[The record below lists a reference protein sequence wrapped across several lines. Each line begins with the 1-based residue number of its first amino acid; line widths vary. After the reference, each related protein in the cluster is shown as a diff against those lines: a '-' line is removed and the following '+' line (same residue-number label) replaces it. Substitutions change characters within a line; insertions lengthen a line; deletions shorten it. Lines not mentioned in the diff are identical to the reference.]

1 MPQKIFQKFGTVRSE
16 NLSDIDNLTISLNN
30 LLDKLVDGS
39 STYISEDLDCI
50 RQLSTTSLDNDG
62 FLRFANNE
70 EVVLSPIDQL
80 ERPFSPNKTYQNRL
94 DVIRSFTGEP
104 RISGGNGLSAK
115 YYDHT
120 QIDLNKLNGDFG
132 EEKVFNG
139 EEVAKETGADQNT
152 TWLNGDF
159 NYNGRI
165 QDAMTG
171 FGGGVEWEGFF
182 IPTVTGAHRFRTFST
197 GLYHMDWEAD
207 DYIENPGIPGP
218 SGKTYVTAKRIG
230 LENKVQVKVISQSI
244 VALVNIS
251 DKKYI
256 GLKLVGSGSNIK
268 DTEGNLSET
277 TIGAFDDSGEND
289 GHITFDLAY
298 VTGSVGD
305 IFELTVKKVLGSEDE
320 FSYLTPVLEKYRR
333 YRIKFRLLFPEKDAD
348 NNPIPNV
355 AQMAKVIDF
364 EFDQPLSDMANIRYT
379 RLYTLDYDFSDAQK
393 GRMIKFIENSVLF
406 GGGEIGEALSGGN
419 GYVEVK
425 SSKKVDIKYIPKTT
439 LASIVKTS
447 LNFDTLTNSNLI
459 TKRDTSGIEIGSK
472 VFGLGIP
479 IDTEVTEIVINQGLF
494 MSNAFTSTIEQN
506 PILIM
511 EHRGFVKK
519 VTGSTSGNTL
529 SITGPGED
537 TSNLRI
543 GMIVIGND
551 GSGDFPN
558 YTKITEINSG
568 ANTVTLSSSKT
579 TLSGVPIT
587 GQITSGGTAYIAD
600 GGASNGTRIGGGD
613 GGGVTTSGGSGSGL
627 RVNLVIVSG
636 EVTKAVINTPGSGYA
651 VGDVVTIT
659 NVNATK
665 VKTLGPIFSAG
676 SGYSS
681 GNNVATTSSGSG
693 TGLTVN
699 TTVDGTGAI
708 TAVTI
713 NNEGSG
719 YAVNEVITITG
730 GSETAQFTVS
740 AIHGNGAT
748 FTITSV
754 GPFFFFYQGK
764 GLINDSL
771 IGYCLPAETRC
782 LELTKSA
789 SPGNTV
795 LFVKPGDNF
804 DAVNTSWD
812 AQGSAFDG
820 GSSNITLKTTNTTL
834 PDTDPEKFSITIEDA
849 LVKPIA
855 SGGNFTVTTQPP
867 TESRILCCPPTDT
880 SPPFEAIEAGLRTT
894 GDDPKLRLSQGNLIF
909 DNLTATN
916 QTGGNISTLEFTD
929 TASKSIL
936 IQTGVTAGDPTITN
950 NQGTTFKILCST

>member
-16 NLSDIDNLTISLNN
+16 NLSDIENLTISLNN

-50 RQLSTTSLDNDG
+50 RQISTTSLDNTG

-70 EVVLSPIDQL
+70 EIVLSPIDQL
-80 ERPFSPNKTYQNRL
+80 ERPFTPNKTYQNRL
-94 DVIRSFTGEP
+94 DIIRSFTGEP

-152 TWLNGDF
+152 TWTNGDF

-207 DYIENPGIPGP
+207 DYIENPGIPGS

-256 GLKLVGSGSNIK
+256 GLGLVGSGSNIK
-268 DTEGNLSET
+268 DTEGNLSQT
-277 TIGAFDDSGEND
+277 TIGGFEDTGEND
-289 GHITFDLAY
+289 GQITFDLAY
-298 VTGSVGD
+298 VTGNVGD
-305 IFELTVKKVLGSEDE
+305 IFELTIKHVLGNEGN

-355 AQMAKVIDF
+355 AQMAKKIDF

-425 SSKKVDIKYIPKTT
+425 SSKKVDIKYVPKTT
-439 LASIVKTS
+439 LASITKTS

-459 TKRDTSGIEIGSK
+459 TKSDTSGIEIGSK

-479 IDTEVTEIVINQGLF
+479 LDTEVTEIVINQGLF
-494 MSNAFTSTIEQN
+494 MSNAFTSTIINN

-529 SITGPGED
+529 SITGSGED
-537 TSNLRI
+537 TSNLRV
-543 GMIVIGND
+543 GMVVISND

-600 GGASNGTRIGGGD
+600 GGASDGTRIGGGD

-636 EVTKAVINTPGSGYA
+636 EVTRIVVNTPGSGYA
-651 VGDVVTIT
+651 VGDVI
-659 NVNATK
+659 
-665 VKTLGPIFSAG
+665 
-676 SGYSS
+676 
-681 GNNVATTSSGSG
+681 
-693 TGLTVN
+693 
-699 TTVDGTGAI
+699 
-708 TAVTI
+708 TI
-713 NNEGSG
+713 NDAAANP
-719 YAVNEVITITG
+719 G
-730 GSETAQFTVS
+730 GT
-740 AIHGNGAT
+740 NAT

-795 LFVKPGDNF
+795 LYVKPGDNF

-820 GSSNITLKTTNTTL
+820 GSSNITAKTTNTTL
-834 PDTDPEKFSITIEDA
+834 PDTDPEKFSITIDEA

-894 GDDPKLRLSQGNLIF
+894 VSDPKLRLSQGNLIF

-916 QTGGNISTLEFTD
+916 QTPSNISTLGFTD